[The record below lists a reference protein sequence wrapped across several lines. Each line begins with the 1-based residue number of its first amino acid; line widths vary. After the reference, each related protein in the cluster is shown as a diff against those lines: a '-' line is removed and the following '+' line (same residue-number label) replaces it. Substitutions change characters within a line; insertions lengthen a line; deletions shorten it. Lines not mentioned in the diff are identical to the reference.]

1 MVVLELFEGVIDILG
16 FHVPVMVQQVQI
28 NHLNHK
34 QCPDAKAA
42 GKRPV
47 GIRSTIKFF
56 TSLSRPPYVTAWT
69 SAYPPTL
76 PLLEGYSI
84 RDV

>member
-56 TSLSRPPYVTAWT
+56 T
-69 SAYPPTL
+69 
-76 PLLEGYSI
+76 
-84 RDV
+84 

>member
-47 GIRSTIKFF
+47 GIRSTIKF
-56 TSLSRPPYVTAWT
+56 SLHFLDHLMSLRGHQ
-69 SAYPPTL
+69 PT
-76 PLLEGYSI
+76 PLLYHY
-84 RDV
+84 